1 MASKPPASTACG
13 IAPQAGPIYP
23 ASHVLSQGVE
33 GNQRGIVLPTCT
45 PAAGLEQTSVPCV
58 QLN

>member
-1 MASKPPASTACG
+1 MASKPPTSTACS

-23 ASHVLSQGVE
+23 ASHVLSQDVE
-33 GNQRGIVLPTCT
+33 ENHRGIVL